1 MIKKALLATTCI
13 VALTGAA
20 GAADLPLK
28 SAAPAYLPVN
38 NWTGP
43 YIGGHVGVARMNSS
57 CTQTTDGG
65 GNYAYYGQCQSYYG
79 GASTVATDTAIT
91 AGAEIGYDWQ
101 DRYFVYGVAA
111 DWSWT
116 NLNRSVTSYHSSP
129 TTFKAKI
136 DWLASFRGRAGLAVD
151 NTLVYLTG
159 GFALAHVKGENLVV
173 SDFGPGNYGNLSSTR
188 VGWVA
193 GLGVEHKFTQNWS
206 AKAEF
211 LYYDLGRETGTTT
224 YGSTTYATQY
234 NFDVMTARLGINYR
248 F

>member
-1 MIKKALLATTCI
+1 MMKKALLATTCM

-28 SAAPAYLPVN
+28 AAAPVAIPMT

-43 YIGGHVGVARMNSS
+43 YIGGHVGVARLNSS
-57 CTQTTDGG
+57 CNQAVT
-65 GNYAYYGQCQSYYG
+65 NYGYYGQCTQYYG
-79 GASTVATDTAIT
+79 GASSVLSDTGLT
-91 AGAEIGYDWQ
+91 AGVEIGYDWQ

-111 DWSWT
+111 DWTWT
-116 NLNRSVTSYHSSP
+116 DLDRSQVAYHSSP
-129 TTFKAKI
+129 TTFRAKV

-151 NTLVYLTG
+151 NTLVYITG
-159 GFALAHVKGENLVV
+159 GVALGHVKGENLVP
-173 SDFGPGNYGNLSSTR
+173 SDFGPGSYGSLSKTK

-193 GLGVEHKFTQNWS
+193 GLGVEHRFGRNWS

-211 LYYDLGRETGTTT
+211 LYYDLGRATGSAPSYGGTT
-224 YGSTTYATQY
+224 Y
-234 NFDVMTARLGINYR
+234 NTEFHYEVMTARLGLNYR